1 MQNVFGTYKK
11 SDPVLFDSR
20 SALYKYPFGAV
31 GTHDVVKVSFPVRK
45 DLMAR
50 GVKLILRRNDSSK
63 EYDLHYLG
71 EENGYDVFSADFTV
85 TIEGTYFYR
94 FEIYPVS
101 GGILYCGKGK
111 GGSAIIGEW
120 LPEWQLSVY
129 QSHYETADFIKG
141 GVVYHIFCDRFAKKG
156 DFCAE
161 PGYGTKK
168 EWDEDVTIVDPDGV
182 YRANDFFGGN
192 FDGMTEKLPYLQ
204 SLGVTAI
211 YLSPIFSSNSN
222 HRYDTAD
229 YNVVDPVLGGDE
241 AFLRFLRACKRRGME
256 VILDG
261 VFNHT
266 GADSVYF
273 NKFGHFDSLGAYQ
286 SKESP
291 YYDWYT
297 FYDFPEKYHCWWGCT
312 VVPTVARDA
321 QGFHELIAGKN
332 GLLRKWTKAGVK
344 GWRLDVVD
352 ELSEYFVKKI
362 RESIKSTDKK
372 ALLIGE
378 VWEDASTKYSYG
390 EEREY
395 FFGYDLDGVMNYVF
409 RDAIHAYIGDGDG
422 EKFVES
428 VLTIME
434 NYPKRSL
441 DTCLT
446 MIDSH
451 DTVRAINAFA
461 GVNGFGMSKEEKKA
475 YRLSEEEYARG
486 KRRLMIASALQ
497 YFLPGVPSLYYGDEA
512 GLQGF
517 EDPLNRRPYPWGK
530 EDRELLEH
538 YRRLGQLRAE
548 YRDDFK
554 GEAKLSSENGDVRI
568 ERGSVCLTVHMREER
583 FEIERI
589 RTE

>member
-1 MQNVFGTYKK
+1 MQNEFGTYKK
-11 SDPVLFDSR
+11 SKQVLFDSR
-20 SALYKYPFGAV
+20 SALYKTPFGAI
-31 GTHDVVKVSFPVRK
+31 GTRDVAKIVFPVRK
-45 DLMAR
+45 DVGAR
-50 GVKLILRRNDSSK
+50 GVKLILRRNDLTK
-63 EYDLHYLG
+63 EYDLQLLG
-71 EENGYDVFSADFTV
+71 EENDYDVFSADFTV

-94 FEIYPVS
+94 FEIYPVT
-101 GGILYCGKGK
+101 GGVLYCGKGN
-111 GGSAIIGEW
+111 GGEAIIGEW

-129 QSHYETADFIKG
+129 QSHYKTADFIKG
-141 GVVYHIFCDRFAKKG
+141 GVVYQVFCDRFAKKG
-156 DFCAE
+156 DFCAD
-161 PGYGTKK
+161 PKYGTKK
-168 EWDEDVTIVDPDGV
+168 NWDEDVTIVDPDGQ

-192 FDGMTEKLPYLQ
+192 FDGMIEKLPYLQ
-204 SLGVTAI
+204 SLGVTTI
-211 YLSPIFSSNSN
+211 YLSPIFESNSN

-229 YNVVDPVLGGDE
+229 YTKVDPILGGDE
-241 AFLRFLRACKRRGME
+241 AFLRFLRACKRKNIS

-273 NKFGHFDSLGAYQ
+273 NKFGHYDSLGAYQ

-291 YYDWYT
+291 YYDWFT
-297 FYDFPEKYHCWWGCT
+297 FYDFPDSYNCWWGCT
-312 VVPTVARDA
+312 VVPTIARDA
-321 QGFHELIAGKN
+321 MGYHDLIVGKN
-332 GLLRKWTKAGVK
+332 GIIRKWLKAGVK

-362 RESIKSTDKK
+362 RESIKETDEG
-372 ALLIGE
+372 ALILGE

-409 RDAIHAYIGDGDG
+409 RDAIHAYIADGDGD
-422 EKFVES
+422 KFVEA

-434 NYPKRSL
+434 NYPKQSL
-441 DTCLT
+441 DTCFT

-461 GVNGFGMSKEEKKA
+461 GVNGYELSKEEKKA
-475 YRLSEEEYARG
+475 YRLSAEAYARG
-486 KRRLMIASALQ
+486 KRRVKIASALQ

-530 EDRELLEH
+530 EDEELLAH
-538 YRRLGQLRAE
+538 YRFLGKLRAE
-548 YRDDFK
+548 RREDFIK
-554 GEAKLSSENGDVRI
+554 SARVYCKEGVVYI
-568 ERGSVCLTVHMREER
+568 ERGGVRLQTDMRNET
-583 FEIERI
+583 FEISFI
-589 RTE
+589 D